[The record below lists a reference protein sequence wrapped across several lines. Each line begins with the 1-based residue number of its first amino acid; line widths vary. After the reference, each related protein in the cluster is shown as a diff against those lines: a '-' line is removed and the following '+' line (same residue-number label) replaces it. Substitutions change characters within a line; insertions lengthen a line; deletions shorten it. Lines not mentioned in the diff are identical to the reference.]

1 MSARYHIR
9 HELEFRYDAPVRGS
23 VMTLFLSPVRD
34 RRQQLRSFS
43 IETDPGGAVFEFR
56 GPFGNRGHFFDRPGH
71 HRALRI
77 VARSRVEV
85 SPPEAVPGDPG
96 PGSWEA
102 LASEIRAPG
111 LWLMLQPSR
120 FAQPSS
126 AALARFVSA
135 RGIEKRDDVMGS
147 IRALLARIYEAFEFS
162 PGITAADSP
171 IEHILETGRGVCQDY
186 AHVMISV
193 LRGWGVPTRY
203 VSGYLGP
210 HGDLTS
216 TNESHAWVECWLPGS
231 GWRGFDPANNC
242 DCDERHVR
250 AAVGRDYADVPPV
263 RGVFRGSA
271 NSALAARV
279 EVVRDGQDG
288 TEP

>member
-1 MSARYHIR
+1 MSARYSIR

-43 IETDPGGAVFEFR
+43 IETDPGGAMFEFR
-56 GPFGNRGHFFDRPGH
+56 GPFGNRGHFFDRPGT

-77 VARSRVEV
+77 VARSSVEV
-85 SPPEAVPGDPG
+85 SPPEAISGHPG

-102 LASEIRAPG
+102 LASAIRTPQ

-126 AALARFVSA
+126 GALGQFVSA
-135 RGIEKRDDVMGS
+135 RRIEKGDDVLES
-147 IRALLARIYEAFEFS
+147 IRALLSGIYEAFEFS

-193 LRGWGVPTRY
+193 LRGWGIPTRY

-210 HGDLTS
+210 DGSLTS
-216 TNESHAWVECWLPGS
+216 TNESHAWVECWLPGL
-231 GWRGFDPANNC
+231 GWCGFDPANNC

-271 NSALAARV
+271 NSALATRV
-279 EVVRDGQDG
+279 EVVRDEQNGI
-288 TEP
+288 EP

>member
-1 MSARYHIR
+1 MSARYSIR

-56 GPFGNRGHFFDRPGH
+56 GPFGNRGHFFDRPGT

-85 SPPEAVPGDPG
+85 SPPGEIAGG
-96 PGSWEA
+96 TGSCSWET
-102 LASEIRAPG
+102 LASAIRTPQ

-126 AALARFVSA
+126 AALGQFVAA
-135 RGIEKRDDVMGS
+135 RGIEKRDDVLES
-147 IRALLARIYEAFEFS
+147 IRALLRGVYEAFEFS

-193 LRGWGVPTRY
+193 LRGWGVPSRY

-210 HGDLTS
+210 DGSLSS
-216 TNESHAWVECWLPGS
+216 TNESHAWVECWLPGF

-242 DCDERHVR
+242 ACDERHVR

-263 RGVFRGSA
+263 RGVFRGAA
-271 NSALAARV
+271 NSALGTRV
-279 EVVRDGQDG
+279 KVVRDGQG
-288 TEP
+288 EIEQ

>member
-1 MSARYHIR
+1 MSARYSIR

-34 RRQQLRSFS
+34 RRQQRRDFS
-43 IETDPGGAVFEFR
+43 IETDPGGAIFAFR
-56 GPFGNRGHFFDRPGH
+56 GPFGSRGHFFDRPSAH
-71 HRALRI
+71 SALRI
-77 VARSRVEV
+77 VARSRVDV
-85 SPPEAVPGDPG
+85 APPEKIPGHRG
-96 PGSWEA
+96 PGSWET
-102 LASEIRAPG
+102 LASAIRTPG

-120 FAQPSS
+120 FARPSS
-126 AALARFVSA
+126 DALGEFVSA
-135 RGIEKRDDVMGS
+135 RGLERGDDVLES
-147 IRALLARIYEAFEFS
+147 VRALLARIHEAFEFS
-162 PGITAADSP
+162 PGATAADSP

-193 LRGWGVPTRY
+193 LRGWGIPARY

-210 HGDLTS
+210 GDGLTL

-271 NSALAARV
+271 GSVLATRV
-279 EVVRDGQDG
+279 EVVRDERDG
-288 TEP
+288 IEP